1 MPYDPDRH
9 ARRSIRMRDYDYA
22 QPGAYFV
29 TVCTYQ
35 RECLLG
41 DVVNGEMLLNET
53 GEIVRKTLEELQMF
67 PDTQLDVHVI
77 MPNHLHGIIL
87 VGAQFIAP
95 IPLIAIP
102 LVAPLPQTGICGISG
117 VMNHAPTLGEMV
129 RTFKAI
135 STRRI
140 RTGGNSAFAWQRN
153 YYEHV
158 IRDEAELHGIRQYII
173 DNPKHWGIDQENPRR
188 R

>member
-1 MPYDPDRH
+1 MQG
-9 ARRSIRMRDYDYA
+9 A
-22 QPGAYFV
+22 QAPLH
-29 TVCTYQ
+29 
-35 RECLLG
+35 RW
-41 DVVNGEMLLNET
+41 
-53 GEIVRKTLEELQMF
+53 
-67 PDTQLDVHVI
+67 
-77 MPNHLHGIIL
+77 HGI

-95 IPLIAIP
+95 IPLIAPI
-102 LVAPLPQTGICGISG
+102 PQTDAFGISG
-117 VMNHAPTLGEMV
+117 KSGAMNHAPTLGNMV

-140 RTGGNSAFAWQRN
+140 RTGGNSAFAWQRS

-173 DNPKHWGIDQENPRR
+173 DNPKQWGIDQENPRR